1 MICDVI
7 ADYHL
12 IGRKMEKDYEA
23 TVTDLYFEIKWF
35 LSDVWYLYIADEKG
49 DGFNP
54 VPGVMKYFM
63 EAFTKQDCYYPK
75 LSDSFVM

>member
-54 VPGVMKYFM
+54 VPGVMTYFM
-63 EAFTKQDCYYPK
+63 EAFTKRDCYYPK